1 MNALHEALKR
11 IRDSAAPYQPELE
24 RAARSAARLAA
35 IPGMIA
41 DCVVDVRLRSATVA
55 HLSPSRAVLAESA
68 AAGRSMYVHGN
79 AGAGKSFLAVAA
91 FRRRLTLEAADLAAE
106 DLDRAP
112 SSPLEGFGLGIHYVA
127 ADDLIRDMQREIGN
141 DGNAQGLLDR
151 VADARWLALDDLG
164 NRSRLTPYVADEL
177 AALIDSRYRRCLP
190 TLITSNLSVPELASL
205 IGKATD
211 AAKWQASRV
220 ESRIYGMIRG
230 CGLGED
236 GGDLWP
242 EAQPVV
248 IGGEDRRR

>member
-1 MNALHEALKR
+1 MNALHEALLR
-11 IRDSAAPYQPELE
+11 IRNGARPYDAEAE
-24 RAARSAARLAA
+24 RAERSAARLAA
-35 IPGMIA
+35 IPAMVA
-41 DCVVDVRLRSATVA
+41 DVVADVRLRVATIA
-55 HLSPSRAVLAESA
+55 HLSPSRAALAESA
-68 AAGRSMYVHGN
+68 AAGRSLYVHGN

-91 FRRRLTLEAADLAAE
+91 FRRRLEIEAAELSRE

-164 NRSRLTPYVADEL
+164 NRSKLTPYVADEL
-177 AALIDSRYRRCLP
+177 SALIDSRYRRCLP
-190 TLITSNLSVPELASL
+190 TLITSNLGIPELAAL

-211 AAKWQASRV
+211 AAKWQAARV
-220 ESRIYGMIRG
+220 ESRIFGMIRG
-230 CGLGED
+230 CGLAED

-242 EAQPVV
+242 DAQPVV
-248 IGGEDRRR
+248 LGGEDRRR